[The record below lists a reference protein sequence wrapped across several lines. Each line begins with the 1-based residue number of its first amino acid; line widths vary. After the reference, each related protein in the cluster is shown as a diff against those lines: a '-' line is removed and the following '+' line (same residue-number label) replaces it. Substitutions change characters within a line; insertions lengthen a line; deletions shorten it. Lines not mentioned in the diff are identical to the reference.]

1 MTTSA
6 DTAVNA
12 VLEIFSWVG
21 LGLGGLV
28 LVVAGI
34 LALADGTW
42 EPVTAM
48 IDDDDEQ
55 GGRVARWFGSD
66 GEVGEA
72 RLTHDQLHALAGQD
86 SAPVFARR
94 DDPGRMRLTKGSPT
108 VRFVAWFGV
117 GLVGLGMVTLVIS
130 WILLFAGG

>member
-21 LGLGGLV
+21 LGLGGVVLLV
-28 LVVAGI
+28 AAI

-42 EPVTAM
+42 EPVTVM
-48 IDDDDEQ
+48 IDDDDE
-55 GGRVARWFGSD
+55 GGRIARWFGSD

-72 RLTHDQLHALAGQD
+72 HLTPEQLRALEGQD
-86 SAPVFARR
+86 SASAFARR
-94 DDPGRMRLTKGSPT
+94 DSPGRMRLTRGSPL

-117 GLVGLGMVTLVIS
+117 GLAALGLLALVIS
-130 WILLFAGG
+130 WILLFTAG

>member
-21 LGLGGLV
+21 LGVGGLV
-28 LVVAGI
+28 LLVGVI

-48 IDDDDEQ
+48 IDDDEH
-55 GGRVARWFGSD
+55 GGRVARWFGSG

-72 RLTHDQLHALAGQD
+72 RLTPEQLHALEGRD
-86 SAPVFARR
+86 SAEVFARR
-94 DDPGRMRLTKGSPT
+94 DDPRRIRLTKGSPV

-117 GLVGLGMVTLVIS
+117 GLVGLGLTSLVIS
-130 WILLFAGG
+130 WVLLFAAG

>member
-6 DTAVNA
+6 DTALNA

-21 LGLGGLV
+21 LGLGGVVLLV
-28 LVVAGI
+28 GVI

-42 EPVTAM
+42 EPVTVM
-48 IDDDDEQ
+48 IDDDED
-55 GGRVARWFGSD
+55 GGRIARWFGSD

-72 RLTHDQLHALAGQD
+72 HLTPEQLRVLDGQD
-86 SAPVFARR
+86 SASVFARR
-94 DDPGRMRLTKGSPT
+94 DSSGRMRLTRGSPV

-117 GLVGLGMVTLVIS
+117 GLTGLGLVALVIS
-130 WILLFAGG
+130 WILLFAAG

>member
-21 LGLGGLV
+21 LGLGGVVLLV
-28 LVVAGI
+28 GVI

-42 EPVTAM
+42 EPVTVM
-48 IDDDDEQ
+48 IDDDEE
-55 GGRVARWFGSD
+55 GGRIARWFGSD
-66 GEVGEA
+66 GEIGQA
-72 RLTHDQLHALAGQD
+72 HLTPEQLTALEGQD
-86 SAPVFARR
+86 SASAFARR
-94 DDPGRMRLTKGSPT
+94 GYSGRMRLTRGWPV

-117 GLVGLGMVTLVIS
+117 GLTGLGFLSLVVS
-130 WILLFAGG
+130 WILLFTAG